1 MQNLTF
7 TSQCVC

>member
-7 TSQCVC
+7 KNLKA